1 MSESNEARSRRRFGL
16 IAVMAALPLAA
27 DLATKQIALAEF
39 SPTDPVSTLGGLLKF
54 TLVTNSGAAFS
65 IGEGA
70 TWLFSAAKLVVITVM
85 LWGARR
91 VRVPLWGVVFGLL
104 IGGATGNLVDRVF
117 RPPAPLQGA
126 VIDWIQLPHWPVFN
140 IADMAVVCGG
150 ALAAVAVLRK
160 ISLDGSPVAE
170 EPAGTGAPGGP
181 EGGNAAADR
190 DNGQARA
197 ED

>member
-1 MSESNEARSRRRFGL
+1 
-16 IAVMAALPLAA
+16 MAALPLAA

-39 SPTDPVSTLGGLLKF
+39 SPADPVSTLGGFLKF

-65 IGEGA
+65 VGEGA
-70 TWLFSAAKLVVITVM
+70 TWLFSAAKLIVITVM
-85 LWGARR
+85 LWNARR

-104 IGGATGNLVDRVF
+104 IGGAAGNLVDRVF
-117 RPPAPLQGA
+117 RPPSPLQGA
-126 VIDWIQLPHWPVFN
+126 VVDWIQLPYWPVFN

-150 ALAAVAVLRK
+150 ALAVVAVLRK

-170 EPAGTGAPGGP
+170 EAAGTGAPGGP

-190 DNGQARA
+190 GNGQA
-197 ED
+197 